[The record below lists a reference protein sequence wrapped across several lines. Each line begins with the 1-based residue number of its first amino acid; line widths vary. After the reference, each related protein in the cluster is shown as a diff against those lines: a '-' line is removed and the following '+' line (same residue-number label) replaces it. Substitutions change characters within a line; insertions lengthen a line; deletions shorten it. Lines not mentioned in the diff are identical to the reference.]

1 MLRLAHSNYARV
13 QTCNLQERIVQEK
26 KTDLHDMAAEAVL
39 HDGLEAAPGDAL
51 QQAVIPLLCIS
62 LSPQHG
68 GDESLQ
74 GFSARQ
80 NQIFSLGNT

>member
-1 MLRLAHSNYARV
+1 M
-13 QTCNLQERIVQEK
+13 QGKT
-26 KTDLHDMAAEAVL
+26 TDLHDMAAEAVL

-62 LSPQHG
+62 LGPQHG

-80 NQIFSLGNT
+80 TTSSALVTPYYGNIPTHPLLEAKVPLR